1 MTARKRQI
9 FGRTALFAALLAAV
23 PLGTVTAA
31 ACSTPLHTEAVA
43 VRILQSELTVG
54 ALACDQR
61 SQYATFIER
70 HAPTLREYGSMLT
83 QYFTDRYGERE
94 GQRALDAYVTRLA
107 NEASTRKSGWTSHYC
122 LFVSALHDQATSL
135 PRGGLGS
142 FASRQPQARR
152 LGQHDL
158 CP

>member
-1 MTARKRQI
+1 MTARIPKI
-9 FGRTALFAALLAAV
+9 AGRAALFAAIL
-23 PLGTVTAA
+23 TAA
-31 ACSTPLHTEAVA
+31 PIGGSMAASCSTPLHTEAVA

-54 ALACDQR
+54 ALACDQQ
-61 SQYATFIER
+61 SQYAMFVER

-83 QYFTDRYGERE
+83 RYFKDRYGERE

-107 NEASTRKSGWTSHYC
+107 NEASTRKSDWTSHYC
-122 LFVSALHDQATSL
+122 LFVAALHDQASSL
-135 PRGGLGS
+135 PRGDLGP

-152 LGQHDL
+152 LGQRDL